1 MVAGDPDPGFDDA
14 ARVRHHML
22 LTDASLLSCFR
33 EHFPDQA
40 GASYDEMIRLL
51 GYVWDCAFDGTA
63 NVTGH
68 CCAMC
73 GRTYAAAGN
82 EPRPGGGR
90 DPDQGDG

>member
-1 MVAGDPDPGFDDA
+1 MAGDPDPGFDDA
-14 ARVRHHML
+14 TRVKHQML

-33 EHFPDQA
+33 EHFPEQA
-40 GASYDEMIRLL
+40 GARYDAMIRLL

-68 CCAMC
+68 RCAAC
-73 GRTYAAAGN
+73 GRTYAAGRD
-82 EPRPGGGR
+82 PRPGGGR